1 MYTLSERVNKLYRT
15 AKRIGVNDVTQH
27 KQQQLSILF
36 NRAMRCFA
44 CIISTTIL

>member
-1 MYTLSERVNKLYRT
+1 MYTLNERVNKLYRT

-27 KQQQLSILF
+27 KQQLSILF
-36 NRAMRCFA
+36 NRAMQCFA